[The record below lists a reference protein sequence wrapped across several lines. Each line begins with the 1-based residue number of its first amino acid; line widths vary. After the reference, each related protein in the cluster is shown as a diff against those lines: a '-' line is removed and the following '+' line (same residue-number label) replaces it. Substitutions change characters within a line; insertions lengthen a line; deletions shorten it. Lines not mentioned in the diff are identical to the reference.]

1 MNEPPEKQPLQ
12 ALAGLQLPAGLA
24 DVLTAASYETP
35 QARMSKGGQSSGTL
49 EFLIHENWEG

>member
-49 EFLIHENWEG
+49 EFLIHEN